1 MNQDTRELDP
11 EEVALVEHAKRI
23 MQRDLNQV
31 HTRGQLTDF
40 FTDSSVAFMIA
51 TAAYSVGNVLVA
63 IESMPERT
71 PKMQKLV
78 LEAME
83 SIKALHLAMR
93 IGAELDQYDIQGRTP
108 GEPPT
113 RK

>member
-23 MQRDLNQV
+23 MQRDINQV

-40 FTDSSVAFMIA
+40 FKDSSVAFMVA
-51 TAAYSVGNVLVA
+51 TAAYSVGNVIVA
-63 IESMPERT
+63 IESMPAEKT

-93 IGAELDQYDIQGRTP
+93 IGAELDEYDIQGRVP
-108 GEPPT
+108 GDPPG
-113 RK
+113 R